1 MCNIP
6 TGSILLSVEILRSQ
20 WVIIGG
26 VGGIALVILLVVLL
40 LVFKGGKGRK
50 EAIIKLTGEGTVE
63 AWPRESY
70 TPVTERIRKLGKKRK
85 SVLFASVEAAA
96 LPVAMPAAVAGILAK
111 DGRKCL
117 LVDLDLEND
126 SVAKT
131 FHVGSGRTGLP
142 GMVVETRFE
151 NVSLWPA
158 HNFVQLHQ
166 MNIREIVDKAQ
177 EQFDIILLNAPG
189 LLSSPDR
196 RQIIS
201 SAACAF
207 ICSKGRVDTSAL
219 SELIDESDCRIIGHL
234 QTP

>member
-1 MCNIP
+1 MCNVP
-6 TGSILLSVEILRSQ
+6 TSSILLSVEILKSQ

-26 VGGIALVILLVVLL
+26 LGGLAVIVLLVVVLALL
-40 LVFKGGKGRK
+40 KGGRGRK
-50 EAIIKLTGEGTVE
+50 GAVIKLSGEGTVE

-70 TPVTERIRKLGKKRK
+70 APVTERIRKLGKKRR
-85 SVLFASVEAAA
+85 SVLFASVDPAA
-96 LPVAMPAAVAGILAK
+96 LPVAMPAAVAGILGKAGK
-111 DGRKCL
+111 KCL

-131 FHVGSGRTGLP
+131 FHIDSGRMGLP

-158 HNFVQLHQ
+158 HNFIQLHQ
-166 MNIREIVDKAQ
+166 MNVREIVEKAQ

-207 ICSKGRVDTSAL
+207 ICSKGQADTSAI